1 MSQFVQIAHC
11 NFQLKITNNPLF
23 FTETIW
29 TGSNHPSHHP
39 SLGDYMDPQDCKR
52 DIPPALPERPKSALK
67 KIPVQKPQVV
77 SSPSKKL
84 SPSSSTAVKPQQQE
98 VPKNGVFKPCLN
110 INQRRVVKYNLLLSI
125 AINFLVMALGGTGF
139 ISIVS
144 GEHNENELRY
154 KYGE

>member
-1 MSQFVQIAHC
+1 
-11 NFQLKITNNPLF
+11 
-23 FTETIW
+23 
-29 TGSNHPSHHP
+29 
-39 SLGDYMDPQDCKR
+39 MDPQDCKR
-52 DIPPALPERPKSALK
+52 DIPPALPERPKSVM
-67 KIPVQKPQVV
+67 KIPVQKQTKVDV
-77 SSPSKKL
+77 SSSKK
-84 SPSSSTAVKPQQQE
+84 SSSVSKE

-154 KYGE
+154 KYGELLFFTQAKCIYIFVTAK

>member
-1 MSQFVQIAHC
+1 
-11 NFQLKITNNPLF
+11 
-23 FTETIW
+23 
-29 TGSNHPSHHP
+29 
-39 SLGDYMDPQDCKR
+39 MDPQDCKR
-52 DIPPALPERPKSALK
+52 DIPPALPERPKSVM
-67 KIPVQKPQVV
+67 KIPVQKQTKVDI
-77 SSPSKKL
+77 SSSKK
-84 SPSSSTAVKPQQQE
+84 SSSVSKE

-154 KYGE
+154 KYGELLFLYRQNVFTFL